1 MSPERKRL
9 LVSVIVGIAATA
21 AVVLLIGKA
30 AHYADLLTSLRDAQ
44 PGWLVLCAAGEAL
57 AYAGFIASYQAM
69 AELDGGPRLTYST
82 VARIVALSFG
92 AFSVATAIGG
102 LSVDFWALREAGEP
116 PRLAGARIIALETMR
131 WAMLTLATC
140 AAAIVVL
147 VGAGG
152 NHVPWVVP
160 AAWLVITPACFAAGL
175 WISAPR
181 RRARFTRAS
190 SSRLRD
196 ALGVAVR
203 ALGLIRTL
211 PRAPV
216 RLRARAIGGAALFW
230 AGELLCA
237 WAALRSFGVAVALAP
252 LILGYT
258 TGYVSLGLPL
268 PAGGSGTVDAAM
280 TGGFVLAGASLS
292 TALLGAVV
300 FRMFSFWL
308 PGLLAVLSLAT
319 FRGLRARLRAIA
331 QRRRAESTVRVSSS
345 TAVAQEPA
353 RSRPE
358 HR

>member
-9 LVSVIVGIAATA
+9 LVIVIVGIASTA

-30 AHYADLLTSLRDAQ
+30 AHYADLLTSLRDVQ

-140 AAAIVVL
+140 AAAIIVL
-147 VGAGG
+147 AAGG
-152 NHVPWVVP
+152 NDIPWVVP

-181 RRARFTRAS
+181 RRARFTRS
-190 SSRLRD
+190 SGSRLRD

-211 PRAPV
+211 PRAPM
-216 RLRARAIGGAALFW
+216 RLRARAIGGAVLFW

-300 FRMFSFWL
+300 FRLFSFWL

-319 FRGLRARLRAIA
+319 LRGLRARLRAIA
-331 QRRRAESTVRVSSS
+331 QRRHAESTVKVSSL